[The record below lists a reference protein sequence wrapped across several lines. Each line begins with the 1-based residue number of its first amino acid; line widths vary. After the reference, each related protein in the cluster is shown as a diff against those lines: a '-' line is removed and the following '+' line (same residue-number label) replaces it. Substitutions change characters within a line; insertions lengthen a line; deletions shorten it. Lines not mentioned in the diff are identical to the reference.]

1 MRLKHIMRPKLFIAA
16 AGLSLLLAYPV
27 SLALRSRD
35 DIIQSQQRVNH
46 TLQIKVEQL
55 QKAQSKPV
63 SLVTPTK
70 QAVITPPV
78 VVSKP
83 PVQPIEPVT
92 PAPVQQAPAPV
103 AHVAAV
109 GCGSYISEFQ
119 KYSWSV
125 TTAVAICQAE
135 SGGNPYAISPTCD
148 RGLMQVNCIHSDMV
162 SGNLSALYD
171 PATNIAV
178 AYRIYS
184 SAGWSAWTTYTSGRY
199 LKYE

>member
-1 MRLKHIMRPKLFIAA
+1 MKPKLFIAA
-16 AGLSLLLAYPV
+16 AGLALLLAYPV

-78 VVSKP
+78 VVSSP
-83 PVQPIEPVT
+83 PTQPVA
-92 PAPVQQAPAPV
+92 APVQQAPAPV
-103 AHVAAV
+103 AHIAAV
-109 GCGSYISEFQ
+109 GCSSYLSEFQ
-119 KYSWSV
+119 KYAWSV

-135 SGGNPYAISPTCD
+135 SGGNPYAVSPTCD
-148 RGLMQVNCIHSDMV
+148 RGLMQVNCIHADLV

-178 AYRIYS
+178 AYKIYS
-184 SAGWSAWTTYTSGRY
+184 GAGWSAWTTYTSGKY